1 MATRR
6 HALQASRV
14 ARPATGKTKNPAPG
28 GRVTPRAAALRAA
41 AKAIFRA
48 GLDSVHAK
56 KVIPASV
63 RIEKTR
69 GGAGP
74 GERLVIGNCRYKLR
88 PGGRIIVTG
97 AGKASAHMARAL
109 ERILGRRIDGGVV
122 VTQKGHAVPCKRIEI
137 LEANHPVPDAEGIKA
152 SRKISRLLDDSG
164 EDDLV
169 ICLLSGGGSSLLPA
183 PVEGISLKDKRAV
196 TDALLKAS
204 APIEALNCVRKHLS
218 RLKGGQFAHRAHPA
232 RLAVLAISDVV
243 GDPFDVIASGPTCGD
258 PTTFAD
264 ARRELKHYGVW
275 LAIPANVRKHIEGG
289 VAGVIADTPEPSDPL
304 FRHVQNF
311 IVANNATALDAAA
324 AEARSRGFKP
334 LILTRHM
341 QGEARE
347 VGKFLAGIAA
357 GIREEGKPARSPV
370 CILLGGET
378 TVTVKGGG
386 LGGRCQELAL
396 SFLNN
401 INNETSLCLLAAG
414 SDGQDGPTP
423 SAGAIADA
431 KSLQITK
438 KQGID
443 PRSFLSENNSHEF
456 FRRFGE
462 LISTGPTGTNVM
474 DIVVIL
480 AA

>member
-6 HALQASRV
+6 RAPQASR
-14 ARPATGKTKNPAPG
+14 ASGP
-28 GRVTPRAAALRAA
+28 AALRAA

-48 GLDSVHAK
+48 GLDSVRAE

-69 GGAGP
+69 EGKRL
-74 GERLVIGNCRYKLR
+74 GERLIIGKRRYKLR
-88 PGGRIIVTG
+88 PGGRLIVTG
-97 AGKASAHMARAL
+97 AGKASAHMARAV

-137 LEANHPVPDAEGIKA
+137 LEANHPVPDAAGIKA
-152 SRKISRLLDDSG
+152 AEKIGSLLDDAG

-169 ICLLSGGGSSLLPA
+169 ICLLSGGGSALLPA
-183 PVEGISLKDKRAV
+183 PAKGISLKDKRAV
-196 TDALLKAS
+196 TNALLKAG
-204 APIEALNCVRKHLS
+204 APIGALNCVRKHLS
-218 RLKGGQFAHRAHPA
+218 RLKGGQLAHRAHPA
-232 RLAVLAISDVV
+232 RLAALAISDVV

-275 LAIPANVRKHIEGG
+275 RAIPANVRKHIESG
-289 VAGVIADTPEPSDPL
+289 VAGVIAETPEPSDPV
-304 FRHVQNF
+304 FRHVHNF
-311 IVANNATALDAAA
+311 IVANNATALAAAA
-324 AEARSRGFKP
+324 AEARRRGFKP
-334 LILTRHM
+334 LILTRRM

-357 GIREEGKPARSPV
+357 GIRAEGTPIRPPA

-386 LGGRCQELAL
+386 LGGRCQEIAL
-396 SFLNN
+396 SFLDNT
-401 INNETSLCLLAAG
+401 NNEIGLCLLAAG
-414 SDGQDGPTP
+414 TDGQDGPTP

-431 KSLQITK
+431 RSVQIIK

-443 PRSFLSENNSHEF
+443 PGSFLSENNSHEF
-456 FRRFGE
+456 FGRFGE

-474 DIVVIL
+474 DIVVML
-480 AA
+480 AG